1 MPSRVGELEAG
12 IFADEPARNFEIIS
26 DAGFR
31 ASFNAL
37 GARLMTLQFP
47 DGFDAVVGA
56 ERVED
61 LLESD
66 VYAGAI
72 CGRFANR
79 IANGRFPLDGK
90 ERQLTLNEPPHHLHG
105 GASGFHGRIWEAEIA
120 DDALVFSLVS
130 PNREE
135 GYPGKLEVSAT
146 YRLDDDVLSCDIEA
160 TTASPTIINLTNHA
174 YWNLSGADKVT
185 DHVLQ
190 ISAQAYTP
198 TDRALIPVGLVSF
211 VSGTDFDFREPVLL
225 DEAFVDDEGF
235 DSNFCLEGERHVLH
249 HAAGIAAGGR
259 ELELWTTE
267 PGLQFYT
274 AAHHGP
280 ALKGKKGQALR
291 RFGAIALEPQN
302 WPDAPNH
309 PSFPSAELRPGEV
322 YRHRMEWRF
331 GTE

>member
-1 MPSRVGELEAG
+1 MISS
-12 IFADEPARNFEIIS
+12 FAPA
-26 DAGFR
+26 
-31 ASFNAL
+31 
-37 GARLMTLQFP
+37 
-47 DGFDAVVGA
+47 DGVH
-56 ERVED
+56 
-61 LLESD
+61 
-66 VYAGAI
+66 I
-72 CGRFANR
+72 R
-79 IANGRFPLDGK
+79 I
-90 ERQLTLNEPPHHLHG
+90 HHLG
-105 GASGFHGRIWEAEIA
+105 GDGPPLLCVHATGFHGRIWEAEIA

-160 TTASPTIINLTNHA
+160 TTTSSTIINLTNHA

-291 RFGAIALEPQN
+291 RFGDRFASSSRASNTERHDHVLKCDQLTTMFASRMTRLHLSRSRFACSAKASGVP
-302 WPDAPNH
+302 PTASAP
-309 PSFPSAELRPGEV
+309 
-322 YRHRMEWRF
+322 
-331 GTE
+331 